1 MTSLKCYHYNKEKK
15 EEDLDIIV
23 AMLTVSLKNEV
34 NRHKVGQDNRRSKKR
49 TCVADIEAFSGIRVI
64 RLKFQPHDVTI
75 RGDL

>member
-1 MTSLKCYHYNKEKK
+1 MA
-15 EEDLDIIV
+15 V
-23 AMLTVSLKNEV
+23 LTVSLKNEV
-34 NRHKVGQDNRRSKKR
+34 NRHKVGQDDRLVGSKKR